1 MSTLQATIRTKAD
14 KPNNLRMEGKIP
26 AVFYGSGEEST
37 PITINA
43 LDFIRLYR
51 EIGET
56 GVIKLTTEKGDY
68 DVMVYDYQL
77 HPVAHEVSHV
87 DFRVVDLKVAIE
99 VAIPLEFEGEAPAVK
114 AGLGT
119 VTHVAQEIN
128 VKGLPN
134 KIPSEIVVNVTPLED
149 LDSQILAKD
158 LNIPADLEL
167 VDEPDTVI
175 AVVAA
180 MRGDDDAETSGDID
194 MDAIEASGEKG
205 SKEEESDESGD
216 E

>member
-1 MSTLQATIRTKAD
+1 MSTLQATIRTAAE
-14 KPNNLRMEGKIP
+14 KPAKIREEGNLP
-26 AVFYGSGEEST
+26 AVFYGAGEAST

-51 EIGET
+51 EVGET
-56 GVIKLTTEKGDY
+56 GVIKLKTDQGDY

-77 HPVAHEVSHV
+77 HPVAHTVSHV

-99 VAIPLEFEGEAPAVK
+99 VEVPLEFEGEAPAEK
-114 AGLGT
+114 TGLGT
-119 VTHVAQEIN
+119 VTHVAHVIN
-128 VKGLPN
+128 VKALPN
-134 KIPSEIVVNVTPLED
+134 KIPSEIVVDVTSLEG
-149 LDSQILAKD
+149 LDSQILLKD
-158 LNIPADLEL
+158 LSIPSELEL
-167 VDEPDTVI
+167 LDDEDMVI

-180 MRGDDDAETSGDID
+180 MRADDDADTSGEID

-205 SKEEESDESGD
+205 DKEEAVEGD